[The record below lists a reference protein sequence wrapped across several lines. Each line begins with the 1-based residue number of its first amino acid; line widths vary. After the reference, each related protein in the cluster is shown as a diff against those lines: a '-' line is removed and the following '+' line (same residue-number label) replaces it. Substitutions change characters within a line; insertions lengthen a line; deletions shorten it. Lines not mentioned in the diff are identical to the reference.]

1 MGFYVLG
8 LGAVGTLIAYHLRA
22 TLPPSQSVTLIH
34 KSYKNAWAAHR
45 RCRGVLSVETSGVI
59 QKCGGFQVEVLEK
72 HDRPGTGVVFNPSL
86 SREQTSNYIP
96 TPDDIHTDPIE
107 AVFVTAR
114 MIKTTE
120 LLSQLLPR
128 LNANSTVVLFQN
140 GMGIFEELV
149 QQVFRNPETRPNFI
163 LASNTNGAW
172 LKGTGHVVYAN
183 HGSLEFGIVSDPRR
197 RDFEASFTDE
207 TKPKYERHL
216 SLDDITRPGDPSYDQ
231 YRGLRDT
238 VAALNSLDALGA
250 KWSPIAD
257 VQNAMRRRLVVDA
270 VIEPLTALM
279 GCRNGAL
286 FRDRGSV
293 NILQHVC
300 KEASEVFRAQ
310 LEKDTES
317 WLDALDP
324 DVDPRQV
331 PVERMPSELEAEH
344 LSEEVRRAARRRG
357 NISTMLFDITHGRP
371 TEIQYLNGYLVGLGK
386 QLGIPT
392 PVNMTLCNLVHMRRA
407 VPEERR
413 L

>member
-8 LGAVGTLIAYHLRA
+8 LGAVGTLIAYHLRTA
-22 TLPPSQSVTLIH
+22 LPPSQSVTLIH
-34 KSYKNAWAAHR
+34 KSYKNAWVAHR
-45 RCRGVLSVETSGVI
+45 RCRGVLSVETGGVI
-59 QKCGGFQVEVLEK
+59 QKCDGFQVEVLEK
-72 HDRPGTGVVFNPSL
+72 HDR
-86 SREQTSNYIP
+86 
-96 TPDDIHTDPIE
+96 PDDIHTDPIE

-114 MIKTTE
+114 MIKTTG

-140 GMGIFEELV
+140 GMGVFEELV

-172 LKGTGHVVYAN
+172 LKGTGHVVHAE
-183 HGSLEFGIVSDPRR
+183 HGSLEFGIVSDPRK
-197 RDFEASFTDE
+197 RDFETSLTDE

-231 YRGLRDT
+231 YRGLRET
-238 VAALNSLDALGA
+238 VEALNSLDTLGA
-250 KWSPIAD
+250 KWCPIAD
-257 VQNAMRRRLVVDA
+257 VQNAMRRKLVVDA

-279 GCRNGAL
+279 ACRN
-286 FRDRGSV
+286 
-293 NILQHVC
+293 
-300 KEASEVFRAQ
+300 EASELFRAQ
-310 LEKDTES
+310 LEKETES
-317 WLDALDP
+317 WINALGP
-324 DVDPRQV
+324 NVDPSQI
-331 PVERMPSELEAEH
+331 PVGRMPFELEAEH

-407 VPEERR
+407 VPVERR